1 MMNLYKIKK
10 MKELEITKYQNNKN
24 KNFYFLLVF
33 LLFMNLFDA
42 IQSNKDIAKNKNTR
56 NKTLEEIFQNFDFQ
70 NGNNNNQIISK
81 GK

>member
-1 MMNLYKIKK
+1 MNLYKIKK